1 MQIDRNYIYT
11 LNGYQFKNFTFLT
24 EEEVE
29 QVWKW
34 RNHEAIRRY
43 MYTTQIIPF
52 VSHVKFITT
61 LKTRKDVCYWLVL
74 KNGNPIGVINL
85 TDIDEEKSSAEL
97 GYYIVPEMLNTGIG
111 LDFAYYNLVFAFQ
124 TIGCT
129 YLHGGI
135 NRANV
140 NALMLDS
147 YLGCK
152 VRLDQLQ
159 AGVEFVAWEAYR
171 EEFLSTHQG
180 KNDMKKFVMYAK
192 LNRKYFLTPN
202 INQ

>member
-1 MQIDRNYIYT
+1 MQIDRNTIYT
-11 LNGYQFKNFTFLT
+11 LSGYQFKNFSLLT

-34 RNHEAIRRY
+34 RNHEAIRKY
-43 MYTTQIIPF
+43 TYTTEIIQF
-52 VSHVKFITT
+52 ESHVKFITS
-61 LKTRKDVCYWLVL
+61 LKTRKNVCYWLVL
-74 KNGNPIGVINL
+74 KSGNPIGVINL
-85 TDIDEEKSSAEL
+85 TDIDDGKSSAEL
-97 GYYIVPEMLNTGIG
+97 GYYIVPEMLNAGIG
-111 LDFAYYNLVFAFQ
+111 LEFAYYNFMFAFQ
-124 TIGCT
+124 TIGCAH
-129 YLHGGI
+129 LHGGI
-135 NRANV
+135 NRTNI

-159 AGVEFVAWEAYR
+159 TGVEFIAWEAYR

-180 KNDMKKFVMYAK
+180 KNDMKTFVRYVK
-192 LNRKYFLTPN
+192 SHRKDFLISN